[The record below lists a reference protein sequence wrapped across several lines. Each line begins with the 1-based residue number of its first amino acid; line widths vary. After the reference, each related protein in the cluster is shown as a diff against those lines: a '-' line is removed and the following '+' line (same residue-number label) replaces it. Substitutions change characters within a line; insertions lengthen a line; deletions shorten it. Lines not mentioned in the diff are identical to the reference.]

1 MVEGVP
7 KEMRS
12 TSKLFTYFNT
22 LYPGEV
28 WGFMKDD
35 GGTKTGEV
43 RKYGGVVSVC
53 GMNSL
58 VDSRLPFSL

>member
-35 GGTKTGEV
+35 RGTKTGEV
-43 RKYGGVVSVC
+43 RKYGGVVSMD
-53 GMNSL
+53 GTNSL
-58 VDSRLPFSL
+58 VDNRLPFSL